1 MTDNVNNKFNLGI
14 QRLGMTSDNRHLYL
28 APDPDSNKMI
38 KISVSDKDN
47 DTFEKTASKLN
58 EFAQEGLN
66 PENLKKK
73 NFKAYA
79 TFIGLGLAG
88 IAIPSYLTRN
98 SKKMT
103 KVLSIGAGIVL
114 GVTTGFF
121 GFLKCLMPKFYNEAK
136 VAAETMK
143 TLDIRKEK

>member
-1 MTDNVNNKFNLGI
+1 MG
-14 QRLGMTSDNRHLYL
+14 
-28 APDPDSNKMI
+28 
-38 KISVSDKDN
+38 
-47 DTFEKTASKLN
+47 
-58 EFAQEGLN
+58 QESFT

-73 NFKAYA
+73 RFKALA
-79 TFIGLGLAG
+79 LFGGFGIAG

-114 GVTTGFF
+114 GITTGMQAFI
-121 GFLKCLMPKFYNEAK
+121 KCLTPKLYQEAK
-136 VAAETMK
+136 VAKKTIR

>member
-1 MTDNVNNKFNLGI
+1 MNL
-14 QRLGMTSDNRHLYL
+14 RRKVLTL
-28 APDPDSNKMI
+28 
-38 KISVSDKDN
+38 KI
-47 DTFEKTASKLN
+47 
-58 EFAQEGLN
+58 
-66 PENLKKK
+66 KKK

>member
-1 MTDNVNNKFNLGI
+1 MADNINNNFNLGI
-14 QRLGMTSDNRHLYL
+14 QKLGMTSDNRQLYL

-47 DTFEKTASKLN
+47 DTFEKTALRLN
-58 EFAQEGLN
+58 EFAQESLD
-66 PENLKKK
+66 PEKLKKK
-73 NFKAYA
+73 KYKAYA

-88 IAIPSYLTRN
+88 FAIPGYLTRN

-103 KVLSIGAGIVL
+103 KVLANGAGVVL
-114 GVTTGFF
+114 GVTAGFF
-121 GFLKCLMPKFYNEAK
+121 GFIKCLLPKFYKEAK